1 MTLINGTH
9 HRPNRKDL
17 SDLPRDIILTIKEN
31 MDNFSKRQKLIADY
45 ILENFDKAAYMTASR
60 LGEEIGVS
68 ESTVVRFSYELG
80 FDGYPKFQ
88 KSLRE
93 HTIKKSTAIQRM
105 EIASRRIGEKSI
117 LESVLKSDIANI
129 TRTLEEIDAEQFDGA
144 IDALLSAKKIYI
156 MGVRSA
162 SALSSFAGAYLNILF
177 ENTHIIRSNAA
188 ADIFEQ
194 LLHVKEGD
202 VVLGM
207 SFPRYSK
214 NTKNAMEYAKKR
226 GATVIGIT
234 DNVNSP
240 VVECSDFC
248 LIARSD
254 AESFAD
260 SLVAPMSVINAL
272 IVGLGMKK
280 QNEVRAVFEKL
291 EDIWDENE
299 VYNK

>member
-1 MTLINGTH
+1 MEN
-9 HRPNRKDL
+9 
-17 SDLPRDIILTIKEN
+17 DIILKIQGKF
-31 MDNFSKRQKLIADY
+31 DSFSKRQKLIAEY
-45 ILENFDKAAYMTASR
+45 ILENFDRAAYMTAAK
-60 LGEEIGVS
+60 LGGEIGVS
-68 ESTVVRFSYELG
+68 ESTVVRFSTELDY
-80 FDGYPKFQ
+80 DGYPQFQ

-105 EIASRRIGEKSI
+105 ENASRRIDENNV
-117 LESVLKSDIANI
+117 LTSVLKSDIHNI
-129 TRTLEEIDAEQFDGA
+129 TKTLEEIDAEQFERA
-144 IDALLSAKKIYI
+144 IDALIYADRIYI

-162 SALSSFAGAYLNILF
+162 SALSSFAGAYFNILF
-177 ENTHIIRSNAA
+177 ENTVVIRSNAA
-188 ADIFEQ
+188 ADIYEQ
-194 LLHVKEGD
+194 MLHIKQGD

-214 NTKNAMEYAKKR
+214 NTRNAMEFAKEK

-240 VVECSDFC
+240 VVKCSDYC
-248 LIARSD
+248 LIARSE

-272 IVGLGMKK
+272 IVGIGMKK
-280 QNEVRAVFEKL
+280 QNEVKGIFERL
-291 EDIWDENE
+291 ENIWDKNE